1 VTEHEP
7 DFVETDATD
16 LPVETDPPAEQ
27 PQAAAEECAP
37 KKPLW
42 VRVLKGVGITLA
54 SVLALLVVGAVLLY
68 NFGGMWGSAEP
79 GVLDQYDQWVAT
91 GQAPAIEK
99 RFVIPIPG
107 CKCHSKDPRLTAQ
120 HTRRHMNECGKCHN
134 TNPAHMEPG
143 IL

>member
-1 VTEHEP
+1 MSLV
-7 DFVETDATD
+7 V
-16 LPVETDPPAEQ
+16 
-27 PQAAAEECAP
+27 
-37 KKPLW
+37 
-42 VRVLKGVGITLA
+42 
-54 SVLALLVVGAVLLY
+54 LLVVGAFMLY

-107 CKCHSKDPRLTAQ
+107 CQCHSKDPRLTAQ
-120 HTRRHMNECGKCHN
+120 HTRRRMNECNKCHN

>member
-1 VTEHEP
+1 VTEYGP
-7 DFVETDATD
+7 ETADTD
-16 LPVETDPPAEQ
+16 ELSEQ
-27 PQAAAEECAP
+27 PQTPAEECAP

-42 VRVLKGVGITLA
+42 LRVLKGIGITIVSL
-54 SVLALLVVGAVLLY
+54 VVLLVVGAFMLY

-107 CKCHSKDPRLTAQ
+107 CQCHSKDPRLTAQ
-120 HTRRHMNECGKCHN
+120 HTRRRMNECGKCHN

>member
-7 DFVETDATD
+7 DSVESDDTAELDT
-16 LPVETDPPAEQ
+16 PAEQ
-27 PQAAAEECAP
+27 PEGAAEECAP
-37 KKPLW
+37 AKPLW

-99 RFVIPIPG
+99 RLVIPIPG
-107 CKCHSKDPRLTAQ
+107 CNCHSKDPRLTAQ
-120 HTRRHMNECGKCHN
+120 HTRRHMNECSKCHN

>member
-1 VTEHEP
+1 MSEFEP
-7 DFVETDATD
+7 DSTSTAEEPRG
-16 LPVETDPPAEQ
+16 PVEQ
-27 PQAAAEECAP
+27 CAP

-42 VRVLKGVGITLA
+42 VRILRGIGITIVSLI
-54 SVLALLVVGAVLLY
+54 ALVIVAGLLLY

-79 GVLDQYDQWVAT
+79 GVLEQYDEWVAT

-107 CKCHSKDPRLTAQ
+107 CQCHSKDPRLTAQ
-120 HTRRHMNECGKCHN
+120 HTRRHMNECGKCHS
-134 TNPAHMEPG
+134 TKPAHLEPG